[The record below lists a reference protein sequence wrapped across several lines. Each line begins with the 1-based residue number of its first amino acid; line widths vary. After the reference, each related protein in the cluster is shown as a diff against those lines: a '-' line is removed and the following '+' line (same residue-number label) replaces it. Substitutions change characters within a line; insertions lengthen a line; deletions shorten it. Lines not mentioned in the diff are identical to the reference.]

1 MYINRLILIVGSMFL
16 ISINAFSADEIDKC
30 ASAVDHVTMR
40 KCLEDAA
47 TFANNDLKKVETKLI
62 ASLESWDQD
71 QNWKDEAITR
81 LKDASTAFRS
91 YQKNQCDFEASTAA
105 GGNAAGDLRAECI
118 YRLATERTKILLEQE
133 KNLKD

>member
-1 MYINRLILIVGSMFL
+1 MHINRLILTFGLILVFFGTAGAEEIV
-16 ISINAFSADEIDKC
+16 KC
-30 ASAVDHVTMR
+30 ASAVDHATMR

-47 TFANNDLKKVETKLI
+47 TLANNNLKKTETKLI

-71 QNWKDEAITR
+71 QNWKDKAIAR

-91 YQKNQCDFEASTAA
+91 YQNKQCDFEASTAA

-118 YRLATERTKILLEQE
+118 YRLAAERTKFLLEQE